1 MKTNVFFPIVIGFLA
16 AIFLAG
22 CTEEKGAEI
31 TGLALDKQNVELR
44 ADETAQLIAII
55 TPQEAAQGA
64 TVSWAS
70 KDAEIATVSNDG
82 LVTAVSTGET
92 EITATLGQFTAV
104 CTVSVVDIAVES
116 VQLNKI
122 TLSMV
127 KGEKE
132 TLQATVLPEDA
143 DNVAVTWSSSDEA
156 VATVSEEGEVEAI
169 YPGNAVI
176 TATAGGVSATCDVEV
191 IPAEVESVTLDKT
204 EASIFCDETIQL
216 TATIHPDGTG
226 AVVKWSTSD
235 YNKAEVS
242 EDGTVLGKLP
252 GEVTITATAEGKSA
266 TCNITILPVEARS
279 ITLDPTEMTLS
290 QGESASISATV
301 DPENYDGNI
310 EWTSD
315 NTDVAVVD
323 RSGYVTAVK
332 DGHATI
338 TATLGEATATCSVTV
353 STAASDL
360 NVGDFY
366 YSDGTWSSELDP
378 SKTAIGVV
386 FWVGDPTATDP
397 TLAEEHPECTH
408 GYVVAL
414 QEGSE
419 GAPFMENYDLYVDAT
434 QSGDFANWL
443 TVNAPEFE
451 SILMGQENR
460 DRLSIAQGYNNTKA
474 LEFFNENNPNYLT
487 IAKYA
492 VSYRE
497 TWPAPEG
504 TSDWYIPSPKEG
516 SLLTVGEYD
525 GDLMD
530 VALIG
535 KVNYRDMINSKIAE
549 ISGAKQLNT
558 GASYWVSAFA
568 GVPTA
573 FTISMQFGWVSLAN
587 INNILPVRC
596 ILAF

>member
-1 MKTNVFFPIVIGFLA
+1 MKTNVFFPIVIGFFA
-16 AIFLAG
+16 AIFLGG

-82 LVTAVSTGET
+82 LVTAVSIGET

-176 TATAGGVSATCDVEV
+176 TATAGGVSATCDMEV

-419 GAPFMENYDLYVDAT
+419 GAPFMEDYDGYVDAT
-434 QSGDFANWL
+434 NGADFVSWIQ
-443 TVNAPEFE
+443 VNAPQYQ
-451 SILMGQENR
+451 SILQNGEN
-460 DRLSIAQGYNNTKA
+460 LSTAQGYNNTKA
-474 LEFFNENNPNYLT
+474 LEFFNENYPAYPT
-487 IAKYA
+487 IAQFA

-497 TWPAPEG
+497 TCPAPDN
-504 TSDWYIPSPKEG
+504 TSDWYVPSPKEG
-516 SLLTVGEYD
+516 SLLVVGEWD
-525 GDLMD
+525 GDLM
-530 VALIG
+530 AIELMNRT
-535 KVNYRDMINSKIAE
+535 NYRDMINSKIAQ
-549 ISGAKQLNT
+549 ISGATQLNT
-558 GASYWVSAFA
+558 GTNYWTS
-568 GVPTA
+568 GTSSTPTA
-573 FTISMQFGWVSLAN
+573 NVISMSLGWVTLSYLGTS
-587 INNILPVRC
+587 LPVRC